1 MDFFPVLTTFDR
13 YIFEEIAVGKY
24 QINSRIWVGSEK
36 GMLLGEGRIA
46 LLREIEKNGS
56 ISKAAKAMDMSYKK
70 AWRLVDEMNRNAKQ
84 PLVQQKIGGKG
95 GGGTVLSEAGINAIR
110 IYTELQ
116 EKERAFLREQESW
129 LQNEL

>member
-1 MDFFPVLTTFDR
+1 MGD
-13 YIFEEIAVGKY
+13 YHIK
-24 QINSRIWVGSEK
+24 SRIWVGSEK

-46 LLREIEKNGS
+46 LLREIDKHGS

-70 AWRLVDEMNRNAKQ
+70 AWRLVDEMNRNAKE
-84 PLVQQKIGGKG
+84 PLVVQKIGGKG
-95 GGGTVLSEAGINAIR
+95 GGGTILSDAGTNAIR

-116 EKERAFLREQESW
+116 EKERAFLKEQEIW

>member
-1 MDFFPVLTTFDR
+1 VNN
-13 YIFEEIAVGKY
+13 YHIK
-24 QINSRIWVGSEK
+24 SRIWVGSEK

-46 LLREIEKNGS
+46 LLREIDKHGS

-70 AWRLVDEMNRNAKQ
+70 AWRLVDEMNRNAKV

-95 GGGTVLSEAGINAIR
+95 GGGTVLSDAGSNAIR
-110 IYTELQ
+110 IYTHLQ
-116 EKERAFLREQESW
+116 EKERAFLREQEIW

>member
-1 MDFFPVLTTFDR
+1 
-13 YIFEEIAVGKY
+13 
-24 QINSRIWVGSEK
+24 
-36 GMLLGEGRIA
+36 MLLGEGRIA
-46 LLREIEKNGS
+46 LLREIDKHGS

-70 AWRLVDEMNRNAKQ
+70 AWRLVDEMNRNAKK

-95 GGGTVLSEAGINAIR
+95 GGGTVLSQEGVNAIR

-116 EKERAFLREQESW
+116 EKERAFLREQEIW